1 LKKREENMD
10 YETVASGLRFPE
22 GPVVM
27 ADGSIIVVEI
37 EKKCITRCWDG
48 GKTEVICTPGGGPN
62 GLAIGPDG
70 ALWVCNNGGFLYH
83 EMDGMLIPGNCPEDY
98 DGGRIERVDLST
110 GKVERVLDTVD
121 GNKLT
126 GPNDL
131 VFDKAGNLY
140 FTDHGK
146 TYSRHRD
153 FGGLYFLAK
162 GASEAKELDFH
173 YSSPNGVGLSPDE
186 QTVYMADTMT
196 GRMWAFDLESPGVIK
211 PASPLN
217 GGRVVATMPGL
228 QYFDSLG
235 MTAAGNVCVATIL
248 NGGITTITP
257 DGQFSHIA
265 FPDLLVT
272 NIAFGGADMRDAYI
286 TLSGTGN
293 LIKCRWPEPG
303 LKLNFNA

>member
-1 LKKREENMD
+1 MD
-10 YETVASGLRFPE
+10 FELVASGLGFPE

-27 ADGSIIVVEI
+27 ADGSVLVVEI
-37 EKKCITRCWDG
+37 QKGIISRHWN
-48 GKTEVICTPGGGPN
+48 GKSETVAAPAGGPN

-70 ALWVCNNGGFLYH
+70 ALWCCNNGGFNWSSV
-83 EMDGMLIPGNCPEDY
+83 DGLLIPGNAADDY
-98 DGGRIERVDLST
+98 SGGRIERINLST
-110 GKVERVLDTVD
+110 GKVERVLDTV
-121 GNKLT
+121 GGHKLK

-146 TYSRHRD
+146 SYSRHRD
-153 FGGLYFLAK
+153 YGGLYYLAK

-173 YSSPNGVGLSPDE
+173 YTSPNGVGLSPDE

-196 GRMWAFDLESPGVIK
+196 GRMWAFDLAAPGEIK
-211 PASPLN
+211 PATPFN

-228 QYFDSLG
+228 QYFDSLA

-257 DGQFSHIA
+257 QGAFSHTA

-272 NIAFGGADMRDAYI
+272 NIAFGGADMKDAWL
-286 TLSGTGN
+286 TLSSTGQ
-293 LIKCRWPEPG
+293 LVKCRWPEAG

>member
-1 LKKREENMD
+1 MEFELIS
-10 YETVASGLRFPE
+10 SGLGFPE

-27 ADGSIIVVEI
+27 SDGSVIVVEI
-37 EKKCITRCWDG
+37 QKGVISRHWGG
-48 GKTEVICTPGGGPN
+48 GKSEIVAIPGGGPN

-70 ALWVCNNGGFLYH
+70 ALWCCNNGGFNWSSV
-83 EMDGMLIPGNCPEDY
+83 DGLTIPGNAADDY
-98 DGGRIERVDLST
+98 SGGRIERIDLST

-121 GNKLT
+121 GHPLK

-146 TYSRHRD
+146 VYSRHRD

-162 GASEAKELDFH
+162 GASEATELDFH

-186 QTVYMADTMT
+186 QTVFMADTMT
-196 GRMWAFDLESPGVIK
+196 GRMWAFDLAAPGEIK
-211 PASPLN
+211 PASPFN

-228 QYFDSLG
+228 QYFDSLA

-257 DGQFSHIA
+257 EGAFSHTA

-272 NIAFGGADMRDAYI
+272 NIAFGGADMMDAWL
-286 TLSGTGN
+286 TLSSTGQ

-303 LKLNFNA
+303 LVLNFNA

>member
-1 LKKREENMD
+1 MEFEII
-10 YETVASGLRFPE
+10 TSGLRFPE

-37 EKKCITRCWDG
+37 EKKCITRCWGD
-48 GKTEVICTPGGGPN
+48 GKTEVIATPGGGPN

-70 ALWVCNNGGFLYH
+70 
-83 EMDGMLIPGNCPEDY
+83 
-98 DGGRIERVDLST
+98 IERVDLST
-110 GKVERVLDTVD
+110 GKVDRVLDTV
-121 GNKLT
+121 GGHPLK

-153 FGGLYFLAK
+153 FGGLFFLAN

-173 YSSPNGVGLSPDE
+173 YSSPNGVGLAPDE
-186 QTVYMADTMT
+186 QTVFMADTMT
-196 GRMWAFDLESPGVIK
+196 GRMWAFDLESPGIIK
-211 PASPLN
+211 PASPFN

-228 QYFDSLG
+228 QYFDSLA

-257 DGQFSHIA
+257 GGDFHHTA
-265 FPDLLVT
+265 FPDLIVT
-272 NIAFGGADMRDAYI
+272 NIAFGGDDMQDAYV
-286 TLSGTGN
+286 TLSSTGQ
-293 LIKCRWPEPG
+293 LAKCRWPEPG

>member
-1 LKKREENMD
+1 MEF
-10 YETVASGLRFPE
+10 ETVASGLRFPE

-70 ALWVCNNGGFLYH
+70 ALWVCNNGGFEYH
-83 EMDGMLIPGNCPEDY
+83 EMDGMLIPGNCPDNY

-110 GKVERVLDTVD
+110 GKVERVLDAVD
-121 GNKLT
+121 GNPLR

-146 TYSRHRD
+146 VFPRHRE
-153 FGGLYFLAK
+153 FGGLYYLAN
-162 GASEAKELDFH
+162 GASEAKELDYH

-257 DGQFSHIA
+257 DGQHSHIA

-272 NIAFGGADMRDAYI
+272 NI
-286 TLSGTGN
+286 
-293 LIKCRWPEPG
+293 
-303 LKLNFNA
+303 

>member
-1 LKKREENMD
+1 
-10 YETVASGLRFPE
+10 
-22 GPVVM
+22 
-27 ADGSIIVVEI
+27 
-37 EKKCITRCWDG
+37 
-48 GKTEVICTPGGGPN
+48 
-62 GLAIGPDG
+62 
-70 ALWVCNNGGFLYH
+70 
-83 EMDGMLIPGNCPEDY
+83 MLIPGNCPPDY

-110 GKVERVLDTVD
+110 GKVERVIEEVD
-121 GNKLT
+121 GKPLK

-131 VFDKAGNLY
+131 VFDKDGNMY

-146 TYSRHRD
+146 TYDRHRD
-153 FGGLYFLAK
+153 FGGLYFLAN
-162 GASEAKELDFH
+162 GASAAKELDFH

-186 QTVYMADTMT
+186 KTVFMADTMT
-196 GRMWAFDLESPGVIK
+196 GRMWAFDLASPGVIK
-211 PASPLN
+211 PATPFN

-257 DGQFSHIA
+257 EGEFSHIA
-265 FPDLLVT
+265 FPDILVT
-272 NIAFGGADMRDAYI
+272 NIAFGGVDMRDAYI

>member
-1 LKKREENMD
+1 MD
-10 YETVASGLRFPE
+10 FELVASGLGFPE

-27 ADGSIIVVEI
+27 ADGSILVVEI
-37 EKKCITRCWDG
+37 QKGIISRHWN
-48 GKTEVICTPGGGPN
+48 GKSETVATPGGGPN

-70 ALWVCNNGGFLYH
+70 ALWCCNNGGFNWSHVEGL
-83 EMDGMLIPGNCPEDY
+83 LIPGNAADDY
-98 DGGRIERVDLST
+98 SGGRIERINLST
-110 GKVERVLDTVD
+110 GKVERVLDSVD
-121 GNKLT
+121 GNKLK

-146 TYSRHRD
+146 SYSRHRD
-153 FGGLYFLAK
+153 YGGLFFLAK
-162 GASEAKELDFH
+162 GASEARELDFH

-186 QTVYMADTMT
+186 KTVFMADTMT
-196 GRMWAFDLESPGVIK
+196 GRMWAFDLAAPGEIK
-211 PASPLN
+211 PATPFN

-228 QYFDSLG
+228 QYFDSLA

-257 DGQFSHIA
+257 QGEFSHTA

-272 NIAFGGADMRDAYI
+272 NIAFGGADMKDAWL
-286 TLSGTGN
+286 TLSSTGQ
-293 LIKCRWPEPG
+293 LIKCRWAEAG

>member
-1 LKKREENMD
+1 ME
-10 YETVASGLRFPE
+10 YETIASGLRFPE

-48 GKTEVICTPGGGPN
+48 GKTEVIATPGGGPN

-70 ALWVCNNGGFLYH
+70 ALWVCNNGGFIYH
-83 EMDGMLIPGNCPEDY
+83 EQDGLLIPGNCPPDY

-121 GNKLT
+121 GKPLK

-131 VFDKAGNLY
+131 VFDKDGNLY

-146 TYSRHRD
+146 TYDRHRD
-153 FGGLYFLAK
+153 FGGLYFLAR

-211 PASPLN
+211 PATPFN

-257 DGQFSHIA
+257 DGAFSHIA
-265 FPDLLVT
+265 FPDILVT
-272 NIAFGGADMRDAYI
+272 NIAFGGEDMRDAYV

-303 LKLNFNA
+303 LTLNFNA

>member
-1 LKKREENMD
+1 MD
-10 YETVASGLRFPE
+10 FELVASGLGFPE

-27 ADGSIIVVEI
+27 ADGSVLVVEI
-37 EKKCITRCWDG
+37 QKGNISRHWN
-48 GKTEVICTPGGGPN
+48 GKSETVATPGGGPN

-70 ALWVCNNGGFLYH
+70 ALWCCNNGGFNWSSV
-83 EMDGMLIPGNCPEDY
+83 DGLLIPGNAADDY
-98 DGGRIERVDLST
+98 SGGRIERIDVGT

-121 GNKLT
+121 GNKLK

-131 VFDKAGNLY
+131 VFDKAGKLY

-146 TYSRHRD
+146 SYSRHRD
-153 FGGLYFLAK
+153 YGGLYFLAK

-173 YSSPNGVGLSPDE
+173 YTSPNGVGLSPDE
-186 QTVYMADTMT
+186 KTVYMADTMT
-196 GRMWAFDLESPGVIK
+196 GRMWAFDLAAPGEIK
-211 PASPLN
+211 PATPFN

-228 QYFDSLG
+228 QYFDSLA

-257 DGQFSHIA
+257 QGGFSHTA

-272 NIAFGGADMRDAYI
+272 NIAFGGADMKDAWL
-286 TLSGTGN
+286 TLSSTGQ
-293 LIKCRWPEPG
+293 LIKCRWPEAG

>member
-1 LKKREENMD
+1 
-10 YETVASGLRFPE
+10 
-22 GPVVM
+22 
-27 ADGSIIVVEI
+27 
-37 EKKCITRCWDG
+37 
-48 GKTEVICTPGGGPN
+48 
-62 GLAIGPDG
+62 
-70 ALWVCNNGGFLYH
+70 
-83 EMDGMLIPGNCPEDY
+83 
-98 DGGRIERVDLST
+98 VDLST
-110 GKVERVLDTVD
+110 YKVERVLDTVG
-121 GNKLT
+121 GNPLK

-153 FGGLYFLAK
+153 FGGLYFLAR

-173 YSSPNGVGLSPDE
+173 YASPNGVGLSPDE
-186 QTVYMADTMT
+186 KTVYMADTMP
-196 GRMWAFDLESPGVIK
+196 GKMWAFDLESPGVIK
-211 PASPLN
+211 PATPFN

-228 QYFDSLG
+228 QYFDSLA

-257 DGQFSHIA
+257 DGQHSHIA

-272 NIAFGGADMRDAYI
+272 NIAFGGDDMRDAYV

-293 LIKCRWPEPG
+293 LIRCRWPEPG
-303 LKLNFNA
+303 LTLNFNA

>member
-1 LKKREENMD
+1 MK

-48 GKTEVICTPGGGPN
+48 GKTEVIATPGGGPN

-83 EMDGMLIPGNCPEDY
+83 EQDGMLIPGNCPPDY

-257 DGQFSHIA
+257 EGEFSHIA

-272 NIAFGGADMRDAYI
+272 NIAFGGDDMRDAYI

-303 LKLNFNA
+303 LTLNFNA

>member
-272 NIAFGGADMRDAYI
+272 NIAFGGEDMRDAYI

>member
-1 LKKREENMD
+1 MQF
-10 YETVASGLRFPE
+10 ETVASGLRFPE

-27 ADGSIIVVEI
+27 ADGSVIVVEI
-37 EKKCITRCWDG
+37 EKKCITRCWGDN
-48 GKTEVICTPGGGPN
+48 KTEVIATPGGGPN

-70 ALWVCNNGGFLYH
+70 ALWVCNNGGFQYH
-83 EMDGMLIPGNCPEDY
+83 EVDGLLIPGNCPDDY

-110 GKVERVLDTVD
+110 YKVERVLDTVD
-121 GNKLT
+121 GNPLK

-146 TYSRHRD
+146 TYPRQRD

-162 GASEAKELDFH
+162 GSTTAKELDFH
-173 YSSPNGVGLSPDE
+173 YASPNGVGLSPDE
-186 QTVYMADTMT
+186 KTVYMADTMP
-196 GRMWAFDLESPGVIK
+196 GKMWAFDLESPGVIK
-211 PASPLN
+211 PATPFN

-228 QYFDSLG
+228 QYFDSLA

-257 DGQFSHIA
+257 EGAHSHIA

-272 NIAFGGADMRDAYI
+272 NIAFGGDDMCDAWV

-293 LIKCRWPEPG
+293 LVKCRWPEPG

>member
-1 LKKREENMD
+1 MD
-10 YETVASGLRFPE
+10 FELVASGLGFPE

-27 ADGSIIVVEI
+27 ADGSVLVVEI
-37 EKKCITRCWDG
+37 QKGIISRHWN
-48 GKTEVICTPGGGPN
+48 GKSETVATPGGGPN

-70 ALWVCNNGGFLYH
+70 ALWCCNNGGFNWSSV
-83 EMDGMLIPGNCPEDY
+83 DGLLIPGNAADDY
-98 DGGRIERVDLST
+98 SGGRIERINLST
-110 GKVERVLDTVD
+110 GKVERVLDTVS
-121 GNKLT
+121 GHKLK

-146 TYSRHRD
+146 SYSRHRD
-153 FGGLYFLAK
+153 YGGLYYLAK

-173 YSSPNGVGLSPDE
+173 YTSPNGVGLSPDE
-186 QTVYMADTMT
+186 KTVYMADTMT
-196 GRMWAFDLESPGVIK
+196 GRMWAFDLAAPGEIK
-211 PASPLN
+211 PATPFN

-228 QYFDSLG
+228 QYFDSLA

-257 DGQFSHIA
+257 QGAFSHTA

-272 NIAFGGADMRDAYI
+272 NIAFGGADMKDAWL
-286 TLSGTGN
+286 TLSSTGQ
-293 LIKCRWPEPG
+293 LVKCRWPEAG

>member
-1 LKKREENMD
+1 MD
-10 YETVASGLRFPE
+10 FELVASGLGFPE

-27 ADGSIIVVEI
+27 ADGSVLVVEI
-37 EKKCITRCWDG
+37 QKGTVSRHWN
-48 GKTEVICTPGGGPN
+48 GKSETVATPGGGPN

-70 ALWVCNNGGFLYH
+70 ALWCCNNGGFNWSSV
-83 EMDGMLIPGNCPEDY
+83 DGLLIPGNAADDY
-98 DGGRIERVDLST
+98 SGGRIERIDLST
-110 GKVERVLDTVD
+110 GKVERVLDTVE
-121 GNKLT
+121 GNKLK

-146 TYSRHRD
+146 SYSRHRD
-153 FGGLYFLAK
+153 YGGLYFLAK

-173 YSSPNGVGLSPDE
+173 YTSPNGVGLSPDE
-186 QTVYMADTMT
+186 KTVYMADTMT
-196 GRMWAFDLESPGVIK
+196 GRMWAFDLAAPGEIK
-211 PASPLN
+211 PATPFN

-228 QYFDSLG
+228 QYFDSLA

-257 DGQFSHIA
+257 QGAFSHTA

-272 NIAFGGADMRDAYI
+272 NIAFGGADMKDAWL
-286 TLSGTGN
+286 TLSSTGQ
-293 LIKCRWPEPG
+293 LIKCRWPEAG